1 MKKLLRVVVFGTLLI
16 SCVTSVVSANE
27 NNQGAGNPV
36 TRLNEIAPA
45 NRQLVSS
52 YKDFSPSYYQPSP
65 LPIQGLAM
73 YYNPGVMDRVLERQ
87 IGWGHV
93 TECNE
98 CIGRVALLREGDM
111 DRRIWLQR
119 PGHEVEGPF
128 WVVDQAAE
136 HDVPGLVRRNWAVD
150 VDYETAMRWGMR
162 GPIPIIVLAD
172 PSQAIPVAVQ
182 SLPPEENSG
191 VPHPHE
197 EPPAPVEIIR
207 EIDQPV
213 TQP

>member
-1 MKKLLRVVVFGTLLI
+1 MKKLFQVVVFSTLIL
-16 SCVTSVVSANE
+16 SCMTPIVSANE
-27 NNQGAGNPV
+27 EPKGEQDPSSRLDEIVSANQQP
-36 TRLNEIAPA
+36 
-45 NRQLVSS
+45 VSS
-52 YKDFSPSYYQPSP
+52 YRDLSPSYYHPSP

-73 YYNPGVMDRVLERQ
+73 YYNPGVMDRVLQRQ

-93 TECNE
+93 TECYE

-150 VDYETAMRWGMR
+150 VDYETAMRWKMQ

-172 PSQAIPVAVQ
+172 PSQAVPVPPDPNRERDVGEDPAREE
-182 SLPPEENSG
+182 SL
-191 VPHPHE
+191 
-197 EPPAPVEIIR
+197 
-207 EIDQPV
+207 QK
-213 TQP
+213 